1 VARER
6 DRERDRQTDRQ
17 TDRDRLT
24 LSTFAK
30 LPRQKPRT
38 PRQKS
43 RRPLIDDDDDDGE
56 DDDASARPA
65 RVSVWLAKPR

>member
-1 VARER
+1 
-6 DRERDRQTDRQ
+6 
-17 TDRDRLT
+17 

-43 RRPLIDDDDDDGE
+43 RPPLIDDDDDDGE